1 MKRLTCFIT
10 ALVMIFLLPLPVLA
24 HNQDKHNEELE
35 LVLFRDRHYAGSN
48 PVVKDIIE
56 RVEDASYLAI
66 DQYNGNGKDELQN
79 LIEAKIPDI
88 PSSVEEFDFTGNY
101 AHRIYTH
108 RGWNLTYDEKAN
120 WPTRQTILLNTIRS
134 QLFAKVESPLAWFPW
149 LSKQV
154 YGDGN
159 EKQCEAFAVL
169 VYYVHILGDHI
180 AADKPA
186 ALAYV
191 APLSNSHDRDNPGI
205 IPDLIK
211 YLPILF
217 EGQTDS
223 EQYKSMMQDLEQLS
237 VVADRLYNG
246 TGGVREEQFPE
257 YHQCASDLLETLKI
271 YIPDL
276 LKKESFFHT
285 TFFE

>member
-1 MKRLTCFIT
+1 M
-10 ALVMIFLLPLPVLA
+10 
-24 HNQDKHNEELE
+24 
-35 LVLFRDRHYAGSN
+35 
-48 PVVKDIIE
+48 
-56 RVEDASYLAI
+56 
-66 DQYNGNGKDELQN
+66 
-79 LIEAKIPDI
+79 
-88 PSSVEEFDFTGNY
+88 
-101 AHRIYTH
+101 
-108 RGWNLTYDEKAN
+108 
-120 WPTRQTILLNTIRS
+120 
-134 QLFAKVESPLAWFPW
+134 FAKVESPLAWFPW